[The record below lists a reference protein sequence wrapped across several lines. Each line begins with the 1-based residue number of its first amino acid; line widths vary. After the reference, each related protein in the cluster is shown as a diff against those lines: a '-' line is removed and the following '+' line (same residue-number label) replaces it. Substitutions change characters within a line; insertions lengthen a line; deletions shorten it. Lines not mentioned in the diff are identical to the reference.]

1 MCITVCEWTAV
12 ACSPLEFY
20 VFINQC
26 QTNQINAAALSS
38 SVTRKGLC
46 FVILDEKSCY
56 QLMRYPVGC
65 LRFK

>member
-1 MCITVCEWTAV
+1 MCVTVCEWTAA

-38 SVTRKGLC
+38 SVTRKDSAL
-46 FVILDEKSCY
+46 SY
-56 QLMRYPVGC
+56 LMKKVAIN
-65 LRFK
+65 